1 MWLDTIIWKIQI
13 FVVKSIRCFALS
25 AEWKKMTYQESFTT
39 QYEDI
44 LVYEQPQPQQSPR
57 DKAWDP
63 HPEVNKFER
72 KYLYVNGK

>member
-1 MWLDTIIWKIQI
+1 
-13 FVVKSIRCFALS
+13 
-25 AEWKKMTYQESFTT
+25 MTYQESFTT

-44 LVYEQPQPQQSPR
+44 QVFEQPQPQQSPR

-72 KYLYVNGK
+72 KYLYVMRK

>member
-1 MWLDTIIWKIQI
+1 
-13 FVVKSIRCFALS
+13 
-25 AEWKKMTYQESFTT
+25 MTYQESFTT

-63 HPEVNKFER
+63 HPGVSYPFK
-72 KYLYVNGK
+72 